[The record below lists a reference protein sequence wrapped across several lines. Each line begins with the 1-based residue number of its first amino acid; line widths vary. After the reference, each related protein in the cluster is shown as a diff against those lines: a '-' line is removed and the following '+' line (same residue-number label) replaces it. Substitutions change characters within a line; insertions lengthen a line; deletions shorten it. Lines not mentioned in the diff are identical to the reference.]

1 MLRNI
6 ETPLPIYFCLWRRSS
21 TYYGGEI
28 FDPCP
33 FSLDKRT
40 QNTII
45 SKYRPLASS
54 VITFAEEVQNNDPPP
69 PLPHFSFSIED
80 GGSNYYDRKPP
91 WFFSLL
97 FENWNV
103 DPLTTP
109 TRVGDFVAAKYWT
122 FPLIVLSMV
131 AWFMDNSRSGH
142 RLIHTILGKAIY
154 FA

>member
-54 VITFAEEVQNNDPPP
+54 VITFAEEVQNNDS
-69 PLPHFSFSIED
+69 LPHFSFSIEEGVQIIPIANLHD
-80 GGSNYYDRKPP
+80 FFTLIWELKCWPSYYTHWSGGFCGCKILN
-91 WFFSLL
+91 
-97 FENWNV
+97 
-103 DPLTTP
+103 
-109 TRVGDFVAAKYWT
+109 
-122 FPLIVLSMV
+122 LSSDCVIDVCM
-131 AWFMDNSRSGH
+131 
-142 RLIHTILGKAIY
+142 IHG
-154 FA
+154 